1 MIKNTLTFYC
11 QGPPSASAPAKKND
25 IRIQHKPFS
34 PLSYGIRP
42 SKEAPPAPL
51 PAPPPL
57 TSAPPRLVASV
68 QASAQGRVQYHDLAN
83 NNNNN
88 AVLGVER
95 QDSFTNTQTQH
106 QVNIS

>member
-1 MIKNTLTFYC
+1 MIKNLLTFNC
-11 QGPPSASAPAKKND
+11 QGPPSASAPAKKTD
-25 IRIQHKPFS
+25 IRIQHKQFS

-68 QASAQGRVQYHDLAN
+68 QASAGQGRVQYHDLAN
-83 NNNNN
+83 NNN
-88 AVLGVER
+88 AVVGVER

-106 QVNIS
+106 QVKIRT